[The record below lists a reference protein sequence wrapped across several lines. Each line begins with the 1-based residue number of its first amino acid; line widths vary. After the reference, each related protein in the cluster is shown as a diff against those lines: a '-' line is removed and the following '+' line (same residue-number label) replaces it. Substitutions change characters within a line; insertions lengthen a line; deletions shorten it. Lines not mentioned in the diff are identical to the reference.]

1 VKPYYSES
9 GIEIY
14 HGDARLIVPQLVT
27 HKSFPLWGG
36 DGYVGMDVSSMYQT
50 VITDP
55 VWPNAAVP
63 LAGHEDPF
71 SLLHDVLLACSAAR
85 VAIQMGCDSD
95 PRFTTAVPLRWPFFR
110 VAWLEMARPHYKGRL
125 MYGSDVAYLFGTPP
139 ASRKGAHVIPGR
151 FIDADS
157 KGRQSD
163 HPCPRKLNTV
173 AWLVR
178 WWSEP
183 TDTILDPFCGSG
195 TTLVAAKYKGRKA
208 IGIEIEES
216 YCEMAAERLR
226 QEVFEFPTM
235 HDSDTASSGV
245 NESASTTETV

>member
-1 VKPYYSES
+1 MKPYYSES
-9 GIEIY
+9 GVEIY
-14 HGDARLIVPQLVT
+14 HADARELV
-27 HKSFPLWGG
+27 SELDF
-36 DGYVGMDVSSMYQT
+36 DS

-63 LAGHEDPF
+63 LAGHSDPHG
-71 SLLHDVLLACSAAR
+71 LLSQVLMGCSAAAR
-85 VAIQMGCDSD
+85 VAIQLGCDSD
-95 PRFTTAVPLRWPFFR
+95 SRFTTAVPAIWPFFR

-125 MYGSDVAYLFGTPP
+125 MYGSDVAYLFGAPP
-139 ASRKGAHVIPGR
+139 QSRKGAHVIPGR

-157 KGRQSD
+157 SGRQSD

-195 TTLVAAKYKGRKA
+195 TTLVAAKNKGRKA
-208 IGIEIEES
+208 IGIEVEER
-216 YCEMAAERLR
+216 YCAMAAERLR
-226 QEVFEFPTM
+226 QEVFDFPTEPCT
-235 HDSDTASSGV
+235 DAATSGV
-245 NESASTTETV
+245 SQISGNMGVEK